1 MATATPIKK
10 AFNWGLLTVQRFS
23 PSSSWHGTWC
33 YTGSYGMGEITES
46 SMSRSTGNCES
57 KPLGLAWALETSR
70 PNPSG
75 TFTLTR
81 PHLPQLAVPP
91 NLFNSD
97 TPW

>member
-1 MATATPIKK
+1 M
-10 AFNWGLLTVQRFS
+10 
-23 PSSSWHGTWC
+23 
-33 YTGSYGMGEITES
+33 YGDTQADMVREKELGVLHLDLQVT
-46 SMSRSTGNCES
+46 
-57 KPLGLAWALETSR
+57 LGLAWALETSR